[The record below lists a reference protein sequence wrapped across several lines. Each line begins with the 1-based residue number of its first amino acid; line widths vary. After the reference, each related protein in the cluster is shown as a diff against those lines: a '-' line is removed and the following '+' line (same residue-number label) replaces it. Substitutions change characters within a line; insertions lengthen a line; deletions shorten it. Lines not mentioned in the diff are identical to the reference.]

1 MANNVGDK
9 IIELASAS
17 EDDSSGD
24 EFYDCDDDVS
34 YKFKE
39 SVLKNKQ

>member
-1 MANNVGDK
+1 MAINGGDK
-9 IIELASAS
+9 IIEIASAS

-24 EFYDCDDDVS
+24 EYYDCDDDVT

>member
-1 MANNVGDK
+1 MANDGGVK
-9 IIELASAS
+9 IVELASGS

-24 EFYDCDDDVS
+24 EYYDCDDDVS